1 MYTLNDL
8 LYLCSL
14 HKMPH
19 KWPPKIPSKPEL
31 LQFAKG
37 KEAQMDKELWPLK
50 VYFNKCEHA
59 EAYIYTII

>member
-1 MYTLNDL
+1 
-8 LYLCSL
+8 
-14 HKMPH
+14 MPH
-19 KWPPKIPSKPEL
+19 KWLPKIPSKPEL

-59 EAYIYTII
+59 SAYIYTII